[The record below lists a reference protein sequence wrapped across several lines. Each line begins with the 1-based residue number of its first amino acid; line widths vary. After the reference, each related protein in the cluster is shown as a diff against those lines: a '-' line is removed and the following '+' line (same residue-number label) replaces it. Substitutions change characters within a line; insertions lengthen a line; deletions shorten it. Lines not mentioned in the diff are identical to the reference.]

1 MKYTV
6 LGKKMVS
13 FTTADGKVINGTT
26 LYTCYYDNTA
36 NVDGAITD
44 KIFVTA
50 EKMPKKEIV
59 VGADI
64 DVYFNRYGKVDA
76 IAVD

>member
-1 MKYTV
+1 MRYTV
-6 LGKKMVS
+6 LGKKAVS
-13 FTTADGKVINGTT
+13 FTAADGKVINGTT
-26 LYTCYYDNTA
+26 LYAYYYDESA

>member
-1 MKYTV
+1 MKYTA

-13 FTTADGKVINGTT
+13 FTASDGKVINGTT
-26 LYTCYYDNTA
+26 LYAGYDA
-36 NVDGAITD
+36 DGVEGMAAD